1 MSVARSHWFAVFLM
15 IGAAAHGCE
24 RSEPDSYLGQL
35 ECGMT
40 LEQVRRISEVQI
52 KAVDKHRLGDY
63 RANFGRNAV
72 WLDFADGHLRSA
84 TAQTIT
90 GPTSAR
96 LSPKKDLCTGKLT
109 YFVSVEWVAEL
120 QEPDVYLDGELA
132 AEKATS
138 GLVLE
143 VSEGAHVIRLE
154 RAGIVP
160 VERRIVLDE
169 DSFGDQW
176 IDIEDFERDHSAEPL
191 AERPRTRS

>member
-1 MSVARSHWFAVFLM
+1 MRVAQSHWLAVFLM
-15 IGAAAHGCE
+15 ASAAAHGCE
-24 RSEPDSYLGQL
+24 GNQRHSYMEQL

-40 LEQVRRISEVQI
+40 LEQVRGIAKVQI
-52 KAVDKHRLGDY
+52 KAVGEHRLGDY
-63 RANFGRNAV
+63 RASFGRNAV
-72 WLDFADGHLRSA
+72 WLDFADGRLRSV
-84 TAQTIT
+84 TAQTIS
-90 GPTSAR
+90 GLTSAR

-120 QEPDVYLDGELA
+120 QQPSLYLDGELA

-143 VSEGAHVIRLE
+143 VSAGEHVIRLE
-154 RAGIVP
+154 KPGIVP

-176 IDIEDFERDHSAEPL
+176 IDIEDFERLPDEA
-191 AERPRTRS
+191 